1 MLQVTL
7 FTMAGPAIMLFY
19 VYRFKSDI
27 GFFVKKSGIFILGHI
42 AQPYVGPHS
51 PSCSLV
57 RSVLKHGSEMI
68 WQKSSSSMFS
78 RVVCMSVW

>member
-42 AQPYVGPHS
+42 AQPYLMLSTKPGWEQV
-51 PSCSLV
+51 
-57 RSVLKHGSEMI
+57 
-68 WQKSSSSMFS
+68 FS
-78 RVVCMSVW
+78 